1 MISRLCRAQLFFLLL
16 LLAAT
21 GCDSNVDTRLA
32 VEAGVDAFRAVTL
45 SDEQVRLYAEQAA
58 AQADSE
64 NQIALPDNPQARRLA
79 ALLNSPLRVDGHD
92 FDVKVYLT
100 DDVNAFAMADGTIR
114 IYSGLMRMMN
124 DQELLF
130 VIGHEMG
137 HVARRH
143 IRKKLVL
150 AYAASAVRKGVAA
163 QQEGGAGELAR
174 SALGGFFEKL
184 LKAQFSQQEEREAD
198 DYGLAF
204 MQSRGLDSE
213 AAVTA
218 LQKLATLGKNHHF
231 LSSHPAPAKRA
242 ERLRDRL
249 DGKAVDDDDGEI
261 SWLAAVWTWLKE
273 NLEALVRLVLA
284 LLNSL

>member
-1 MISRLCRAQLFFLLL
+1 MIRRFCPALLFFLLL
-16 LLAAT
+16 ILAAT

-58 AQADSE
+58 AQADSR
-64 NQIALPDNPQARRLA
+64 NQIVPPDNPQARRLA
-79 ALLNSPLRVDGHD
+79 ALLQGPLRMDGHD
-92 FDVKVYLT
+92 FDVKIYLT

-114 IYSGLMRMMN
+114 MYSGLMRMMN

-137 HVARRH
+137 HVVRGH

-163 QQEGGAGELAR
+163 QEGQAGEIAR
-174 SALGGFFEKL
+174 SALGGFFQKL
-184 LKAQFSQQEEREAD
+184 LNAQFSQQEEREAD
-198 DYGLAF
+198 DCGLAF
-204 MQSRGLDSE
+204 MKSRGLNGE

-218 LQKLATLGKNHHF
+218 LQKLATLGRNHHF

-249 DGKAVDDDDGEI
+249 DGKTVDDEKV

-273 NLEALVRLVLA
+273 NLQALVSLALA
-284 LLNSL
+284 LLKSL